1 MTDPIPNPGERL
13 RLAVARSALF
23 SGHDAVLGE
32 AMPAI
37 AMPMHL
43 ALDAE
48 SRPVLADGR
57 NVFAKAFRQGALA
70 PFTFA
75 DAAEASA
82 RAGEAGIAPR
92 LLETDEA
99 NGVLLFEGAGAEW
112 RMALARDVQAPDA
125 KAAVLAAKKAWHGHK
140 PLSRTL
146 SPFDVGRD
154 YRARLAPHLAADA
167 PAPLPFKGLV
177 PFVAIEQWIDRI
189 EEALQAAG
197 SGLGPI
203 HGENTVSNI
212 LLGPDNRVLLVD
224 FDRAVNADPL
234 YDLGALCL
242 DLCRGEDER
251 IEAVEMYAGA
261 PDEAVL
267 ARVKLYGVV
276 DDFLWGCWA
285 LLAEI
290 NPGTNGPE
298 LFKYA
303 SNRFVRLSHHL
314 QQFDLPHLLAK
325 I

>member
-1 MTDPIPNPGERL
+1 MTDKILNVSDRL
-13 RLAVARSALF
+13 RFAVGRSPLF
-23 SGHDAVLGE
+23 SGHDAAFGDPV
-32 AMPAI
+32 PSI

-43 ALDAE
+43 ALDGE
-48 SRPVLADGR
+48 SRTVEARGR
-57 NVFAKAFRQGALA
+57 SVFVKAFREGALA

-75 DAAEASA
+75 GAAEASL

-92 LLETDEA
+92 LLEADA
-99 NGVLLFEGAGAEW
+99 DAGVLFFEAAGAEW

-125 KAAVLAAKKAWHGHK
+125 KSAVIAAKKALHSQK
-140 PLSRTL
+140 LLSRTL
-146 SPFDVGRD
+146 SPFDVARD
-154 YRARLAPHLAADA
+154 YRARLVPHLAADA
-167 PAPLPFKGLV
+167 PSPLPFKGLV

-189 EEALQAAG
+189 EEAFLAAG
-197 SGLGPI
+197 SDVGPI
-203 HGENTVSNI
+203 HGENTISNI
-212 LLGPDNRVLLVD
+212 LLDPDHRVRLVD

-242 DLCRGEDER
+242 DLCRSEDER
-251 IEAVEMYAGA
+251 IKAIEMYAGA

-267 ARVKLYGVV
+267 ARVKLYGIV

-290 NPGTNGPE
+290 NPQTSGPE
-298 LFKYA
+298 LFKYG

-314 QQFDLPHLLAK
+314 QQFDLPRLLAK